1 MAVNA
6 PGKHFRKGMTLVQAT
21 RAFADE
27 ARAEAF
33 CIETRW
39 PDGVI
44 CPTCGSANVAARA
57 SRKPAPFRCRDCRK
71 DFSVKTGT
79 VMEGSNLPLGTWLLA
94 MYLMSTSLRGI
105 SSMKLHR
112 DLGITQKTA
121 WFLEHR
127 IRKAWESDA
136 GLFGGPVEV
145 DETYVGG
152 LEKNKHEWKKA
163 KAGRGVAG
171 KTPVVGARDRET
183 NQIVAAVVPST
194 DRHTLQGFIAQ
205 HTQPGATIMTD
216 DHASYRGLPN
226 HEVVHHGA
234 GEYARGDVST
244 NGIES
249 HWATLSRSI
258 MGSYFH
264 ISPKH
269 TGRYVTE
276 VAGRHNNRPKDT
288 EEQVRALV
296 QNGEGRR
303 LRYTDLI
310 AE

>member
-1 MAVNA
+1 MADNA
-6 PGKHFRKGMTLVQAT
+6 PGKHYRVGMTLVQAT

-27 ARAEAF
+27 EKAEAF
-33 CIETRW
+33 CVETRW
-39 PDGVI
+39 PDGPV
-44 CPTCGSANVAARA
+44 CPVCRSGNIASLK
-57 SRKPAPFRCRDCRK
+57 SRKPAPYRCRDCRK
-71 DFSVKTGT
+71 HFSVKTGT

-94 MYLMSTSLRGI
+94 MFIMSTSLRGC

-127 IRKAWESDA
+127 IRKAWESDG

-145 DETYVGG
+145 DETYIGG
-152 LEKNKHEWKKA
+152 LEKNKHEWKKQH
-163 KAGRGVAG
+163 AGRGVAG
-171 KTPVVGARDRET
+171 KTPVVGMKDRAT
-183 NQIVAAVVPST
+183 NQIVAAVVPAT
-194 DRHTLQGFIAQ
+194 DRPTLQGFIAQ
-205 HTQPGATIMTD
+205 HTRPGASIMTD

-226 HEVVHHGA
+226 HEVVHHSE
-234 GEYARGDVST
+234 GEYARGEVST
-244 NGIES
+244 NGIEA

-269 TGRYVTE
+269 TGRYVAEIT
-276 VAGRHNNRPKDT
+276 GRHNARPNDT
-288 EEQVRALV
+288 EDQVRGLV
-296 QNGEGRR
+296 RNGEGKR
-303 LRYTDLI
+303 LRYVDLI